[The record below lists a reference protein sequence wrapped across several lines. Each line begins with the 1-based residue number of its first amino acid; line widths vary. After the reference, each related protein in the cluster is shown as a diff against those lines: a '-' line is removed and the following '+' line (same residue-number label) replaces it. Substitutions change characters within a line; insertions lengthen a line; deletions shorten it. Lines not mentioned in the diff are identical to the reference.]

1 MGHKFINR
9 VELQGQVGTVRFS
22 PGGNSLVA
30 NFSVMVEHELTSRE
44 GRAVIECTWLN
55 VTAVEGQDIRMDR
68 LTRGSFVHLTG
79 RLRNSKYTDACG
91 MERTFTEIIASS
103 LEVMDA

>member
-1 MGHKFINR
+1 MEHKFINR

-22 PGGNSLVA
+22 PGGNSLIA

-44 GRAVIECTWLN
+44 GRPVIECTWLN
-55 VTAVEGQDIRMDR
+55 VTAIEGRDVRLDR
-68 LTRGSFVHLTG
+68 LARGSFVHLTG

-91 MERTFTEIIASS
+91 MERTFTEIITSS
-103 LEVMDA
+103 LEVIDA